1 MIVFN
6 EVRLLDGSLDLM
18 DVKAYPV
25 NVYEKRLKR
34 RKCEGCDQ
42 RFAALI
48 VLDDKMKNG
57 EHGYYCEKCHM
68 DLHLDPEG
76 EPKYKGMIVIKYLH
90 D

>member
-1 MIVFN
+1 M
-6 EVRLLDGSLDLM
+6 RLIDLTLDLR
-18 DVKAYPV
+18 DSKSYPI

-34 RKCEGCDQ
+34 RKCEGCDI
-42 RFAALI
+42 RFATLI

-57 EHGYYCEKCHM
+57 EHGYYCDLCHTE
-68 DLHLDPEG
+68 LHLDIEG